1 MAEYEFVFILL
12 AVILLTVFIYFIY
25 QSVLEE
31 KKEKERAEQEKEF
44 EKQYQEY
51 MRKIRKENSFVWNK
65 KVQAKYNKNI
75 KYTTNKKIKVLIGDY
90 TDSMAPFTN
99 SVLRNMGIETEVVP
113 TASDIIDRVKS
124 GNDYDLIITNNTYS
138 NGESGE
144 KVLELKEDK
153 NFYIPIVVLT
163 VRHNS
168 RMKFLSAGFDEYIE
182 KPLDEKKVIN
192 VFTKFIDGL
201 EFKKIKSNKSSIRFI
216 AFFYLTVYQY

>member
-1 MAEYEFVFILL
+1 MTEYEFVFVLL
-12 AVILLTVFIYFIY
+12 AVILFTVFIYFIY

-31 KKEKERAEQEKEF
+31 KKEKEQAEREKEF
-44 EKQYQEY
+44 EKQYQED

-113 TASDIIDRVKS
+113 TASDIIDRVKD

-153 NFYIPIVVLT
+153 DFSIPIVVLT

-168 RMKFLSAGFDEYIE
+168 RMEFLSAGFDEYIE
-182 KPLDEKKVIN
+182 KPLDEKKVMN

-201 EFKKIKSNKSSIRFI
+201 EFKKIKSNKS
-216 AFFYLTVYQY
+216 A

>member
-1 MAEYEFVFILL
+1 MAEYEFVFVLM

-25 QSVLEE
+25 QSLLEE
-31 KKEKERAEQEKEF
+31 KKNKERAEQEREF
-44 EKQYQEY
+44 EKQYQED

-113 TASDIIDRVKS
+113 TASDIIDRIKD

-138 NGESGE
+138 NGESGV
-144 KVLELKEDK
+144 KVLELKEEKD
-153 NFYIPIVVLT
+153 FSIPIVVLT

-168 RMKFLSAGFDEYIE
+168 RMEFLSAGFDEYME

-201 EFKKIKSNKSSIRFI
+201 EFKKIKSNKS
-216 AFFYLTVYQY
+216 A

>member
-1 MAEYEFVFILL
+1 MTEYEFVFVLL
-12 AVILLTVFIYFIY
+12 AVILFTVFIYFIY

-44 EKQYQEY
+44 EKQYQED

-65 KVQAKYNKNI
+65 KVQAKYNKNL

-113 TASDIIDRVKS
+113 TASDIIDRIKD

-138 NGESGE
+138 NGESGV
-144 KVLELKEDK
+144 KVLELKEEKD
-153 NFYIPIVVLT
+153 FSIPIVVLT

-168 RMKFLSAGFDEYIE
+168 RMEFLSAGFDEYIE

-201 EFKKIKSNKSSIRFI
+201 EFKKIKSNKS
-216 AFFYLTVYQY
+216 A

>member
-1 MAEYEFVFILL
+1 MAEYDFVFVLS

-31 KKEKERAEQEKEF
+31 KKEKERAEKEKEF
-44 EKQYQEY
+44 EKQYQED

-113 TASDIIDRVKS
+113 TASDIIDRIKD

-138 NGESGE
+138 NGESGV
-144 KVLELKEDK
+144 KVLELKEEKD
-153 NFYIPIVVLT
+153 FSIPVVVLT

-168 RMKFLSAGFDEYIE
+168 RMEFLSAGFDEYIE

-201 EFKKIKSNKSSIRFI
+201 EFTKIKSNKS
-216 AFFYLTVYQY
+216 A

>member
-31 KKEKERAEQEKEF
+31 KKEKEQAEREKEF
-44 EKQYQEY
+44 EKQYQED

-65 KVQAKYNKNI
+65 KVQAKYNKNL

-113 TASDIIDRVKS
+113 TASDIIDRVKD

-153 NFYIPIVVLT
+153 DFSIPIVVLT

-168 RMKFLSAGFDEYIE
+168 RMEFLSAGFDEYIE

-201 EFKKIKSNKSSIRFI
+201 EFKKIKSNKS
-216 AFFYLTVYQY
+216 A

>member
-1 MAEYEFVFILL
+1 MTEYEFVFVLL
-12 AVILLTVFIYFIY
+12 AVILFTVFIYFIY

-44 EKQYQEY
+44 EKQYQED

-99 SVLRNMGIETEVVP
+99 SVVRNMGIETEVVP
-113 TASDIIDRVKS
+113 TASDIIDRVKD

-153 NFYIPIVVLT
+153 DFSIPIVVLT

-168 RMKFLSAGFDEYIE
+168 RMEFLSAGFDEYIE

-201 EFKKIKSNKSSIRFI
+201 EFKKIKSNKS
-216 AFFYLTVYQY
+216 A

>member
-1 MAEYEFVFILL
+1 MVEYEFVFVLL
-12 AVILLTVFIYFIY
+12 AVILLAIFIYFIY

-44 EKQYQEY
+44 EKQYQED

-65 KVQAKYNKNI
+65 KVQAKYNKNL

-113 TASDIIDRVKS
+113 TASDIIDRVKD
-124 GNDYDLIITNNTYS
+124 GNNYDIIITNNTYS

-153 NFYIPIVVLT
+153 DFSIPIVVLT

-201 EFKKIKSNKSSIRFI
+201 EFKKIKSNKS
-216 AFFYLTVYQY
+216 A

>member
-1 MAEYEFVFILL
+1 MTEYEFVFVLL
-12 AVILLTVFIYFIY
+12 AVILFTVFIYFIY

-31 KKEKERAEQEKEF
+31 KKEKEQAEREKEF
-44 EKQYQEY
+44 EKQYQED

-65 KVQAKYNKNI
+65 KVQAKYNKNL

-113 TASDIIDRVKS
+113 TASDIIDRVKD

-153 NFYIPIVVLT
+153 DFSIPIVVLT

-168 RMKFLSAGFDEYIE
+168 RMEFLSAGFDEYIE

-201 EFKKIKSNKSSIRFI
+201 EFKIIKSNKS
-216 AFFYLTVYQY
+216 AYEVNPKC

>member
-1 MAEYEFVFILL
+1 MAEYEFAFVLM

-25 QSVLEE
+25 QSLLEE
-31 KKEKERAEQEKEF
+31 KKNKERAEQEREF
-44 EKQYQEY
+44 EKQYQED

-113 TASDIIDRVKS
+113 TASDIIDRIKD

-138 NGESGE
+138 NGESGV
-144 KVLELKEDK
+144 KVLELKEEKD
-153 NFYIPIVVLT
+153 FSIPIVVLT

-168 RMKFLSAGFDEYIE
+168 RMEFLSAGFDEYIE

-192 VFTKFIDGL
+192 VFKKFIDGL
-201 EFKKIKSNKSSIRFI
+201 EFTKIKSNKS
-216 AFFYLTVYQY
+216 A

>member
-1 MAEYEFVFILL
+1 MTEYEFVFVLL
-12 AVILLTVFIYFIY
+12 AVILFTVFIYFIY

-44 EKQYQEY
+44 EKQYQED

-113 TASDIIDRVKS
+113 TASDIIDRIKD

-138 NGESGE
+138 NVESGV
-144 KVLELKEDK
+144 KVLELKEEKD
-153 NFYIPIVVLT
+153 FSIPIVVLT

-168 RMKFLSAGFDEYIE
+168 RMEFLSAGFDEYIE

-201 EFKKIKSNKSSIRFI
+201 EFKKIKSNKS
-216 AFFYLTVYQY
+216 A

>member
-1 MAEYEFVFILL
+1 MAEYDFVFVLS

-31 KKEKERAEQEKEF
+31 KKAKERTKQEKEF
-44 EKQYQEY
+44 EKQYQED

-113 TASDIIDRVKS
+113 TASDIIDRVKD

-144 KVLELKEDK
+144 KVLELKEEKD
-153 NFYIPIVVLT
+153 FSIPIVVLT

-168 RMKFLSAGFDEYIE
+168 RMEFLSAGFDEYIE

-201 EFKKIKSNKSSIRFI
+201 EFTKIKSNKS
-216 AFFYLTVYQY
+216 A

>member
-1 MAEYEFVFILL
+1 MTEYEFVFVLL
-12 AVILLTVFIYFIY
+12 AVILFTVFIYFIY

-31 KKEKERAEQEKEF
+31 KKEKEQAEWEKEF
-44 EKQYQEY
+44 EKQYQED

-65 KVQAKYNKNI
+65 KVQAKYNKNL

-113 TASDIIDRVKS
+113 TASDIIDRVKD

-153 NFYIPIVVLT
+153 DFSIPIVVLT

-168 RMKFLSAGFDEYIE
+168 RMEFLSAGFDEYIE
-182 KPLDEKKVIN
+182 KPLDEKKVMN

-201 EFKKIKSNKSSIRFI
+201 EFKKIKSNKS
-216 AFFYLTVYQY
+216 A

>member
-31 KKEKERAEQEKEF
+31 KKEKERAEQEKDF

-153 NFYIPIVVLT
+153 NFSIPIVVLT

-201 EFKKIKSNKSSIRFI
+201 EFKKIKSNKS
-216 AFFYLTVYQY
+216 A

>member
-1 MAEYEFVFILL
+1 MTEYEFVFALL
-12 AVILLTVFIYFIY
+12 AVILFTVFIYFIY

-31 KKEKERAEQEKEF
+31 KKEKEQAEQEKEF
-44 EKQYQEY
+44 EKQYQED

-113 TASDIIDRVKS
+113 TASDILDRVKD
-124 GNDYDLIITNNTYS
+124 GNKYDLIITNNTYS
-138 NGESGE
+138 NGESGK
-144 KVLELKEDK
+144 KVLELKKDK
-153 NFYIPIVVLT
+153 DFSIPIVVLT

-168 RMKFLSAGFDEYIE
+168 RMEFLSAGFDEYIE

-201 EFKKIKSNKSSIRFI
+201 EFKKIKSNKS
-216 AFFYLTVYQY
+216 A

>member
-1 MAEYEFVFILL
+1 MAEYEFVFVLL
-12 AVILLTVFIYFIY
+12 AVILLIVFIYFIY
-25 QSVLEE
+25 QSVLEG

-44 EKQYQEY
+44 EKQYQED
-51 MRKIRKENSFVWNK
+51 MRKIRKENSFAWNK
-65 KVQAKYNKNI
+65 KVQAKYNKSI

-113 TASDIIDRVKS
+113 TASDIIDRVKD

-144 KVLELKEDK
+144 KVLELKEEKD
-153 NFYIPIVVLT
+153 FSIPIVVLT

-168 RMKFLSAGFDEYIE
+168 RMEFLSAGFDEYIE

-201 EFKKIKSNKSSIRFI
+201 EFKKIKSNKS
-216 AFFYLTVYQY
+216 A

>member
-1 MAEYEFVFILL
+1 MAEYEFVFVLL

-44 EKQYQEY
+44 EKQYQED

-113 TASDIIDRVKS
+113 TASDIIDRVKD

-138 NGESGE
+138 NGESGV
-144 KVLELKEDK
+144 KVLELKEEKD
-153 NFYIPIVVLT
+153 FSIPIVVLT

-168 RMKFLSAGFDEYIE
+168 RMEFLSAGFDEYIE

-201 EFKKIKSNKSSIRFI
+201 EFKKIKSNKS
-216 AFFYLTVYQY
+216 A

>member
-1 MAEYEFVFILL
+1 MTEYEFVFVLL
-12 AVILLTVFIYFIY
+12 AVILFTVFIYFIY

-31 KKEKERAEQEKEF
+31 KKEKEQAEREKEF
-44 EKQYQEY
+44 EKQYQED

-65 KVQAKYNKNI
+65 KVQAKYNKNL

-113 TASDIIDRVKS
+113 TASDIIDRVKD

-153 NFYIPIVVLT
+153 DFSIPIVVLT

-168 RMKFLSAGFDEYIE
+168 RMEFLSAGFDEYIE

-201 EFKKIKSNKSSIRFI
+201 EFKKIKSNKS
-216 AFFYLTVYQY
+216 A

>member
-1 MAEYEFVFILL
+1 MAEYEFVFVLM

-25 QSVLEE
+25 QSLLEE
-31 KKEKERAEQEKEF
+31 KKNKERAEQEKEF
-44 EKQYQEY
+44 EKQYQED

-113 TASDIIDRVKS
+113 TASDIIDRIKD

-138 NGESGE
+138 NGESGV
-144 KVLELKEDK
+144 KVLELKEEKD
-153 NFYIPIVVLT
+153 FSIPIVVLT

-168 RMKFLSAGFDEYIE
+168 RMEFLSAGFDEYIE

-201 EFKKIKSNKSSIRFI
+201 EFKKIKSNKS
-216 AFFYLTVYQY
+216 A

>member
-1 MAEYEFVFILL
+1 MAEYEFVFVLL
-12 AVILLTVFIYFIY
+12 AVILLAIFIYFIY

-44 EKQYQEY
+44 EKQYQED
-51 MRKIRKENSFVWNK
+51 MRKIRKKNSFVWNK
-65 KVQAKYNKNI
+65 KVQAKYNKNL
-75 KYTTNKKIKVLIGDY
+75 KYTTNKKVKVLIGDY

-113 TASDIIDRVKS
+113 TASDIIDRVKD
-124 GNDYDLIITNNTYS
+124 GNDYDIIITNNTYS

-153 NFYIPIVVLT
+153 NFSIPIVVLT

-201 EFKKIKSNKSSIRFI
+201 EFKKIKSNKS
-216 AFFYLTVYQY
+216 A

>member
-1 MAEYEFVFILL
+1 MAEYEFVFVLL

-31 KKEKERAEQEKEF
+31 KKEKERAEQEREF
-44 EKQYQEY
+44 EKQYQED

-65 KVQAKYNKNI
+65 KIQAKYNKNI

-113 TASDIIDRVKS
+113 TASDIIDRIKD

-138 NGESGE
+138 NGESGV
-144 KVLELKEDK
+144 KVLELKEEKD
-153 NFYIPIVVLT
+153 FSIPIVVLT

-168 RMKFLSAGFDEYIE
+168 RMEFLSAGFDEYIE

-201 EFKKIKSNKSSIRFI
+201 EFTKIKSNKS
-216 AFFYLTVYQY
+216 A

>member
-1 MAEYEFVFILL
+1 MTEYEFVFVLL
-12 AVILLTVFIYFIY
+12 AVILFTVFIYFIY

-44 EKQYQEY
+44 EKQYQED
-51 MRKIRKENSFVWNK
+51 MRKIIKENSFVWNK
-65 KVQAKYNKNI
+65 KVQAKYNKNL

-113 TASDIIDRVKS
+113 TASDIIDRIKD

-138 NGESGE
+138 NGESGV
-144 KVLELKEDK
+144 KVLELKEEKD
-153 NFYIPIVVLT
+153 FSIPIVVLT

-168 RMKFLSAGFDEYIE
+168 RMEFLSAGFDEYIE

-201 EFKKIKSNKSSIRFI
+201 EFKKIKSNKS
-216 AFFYLTVYQY
+216 A

>member
-1 MAEYEFVFILL
+1 MAEYDFVFVLS

-31 KKEKERAEQEKEF
+31 KKAKERTEQEKEF
-44 EKQYQEY
+44 EKQYQED

-113 TASDIIDRVKS
+113 TASDIIDRVKD

-144 KVLELKEDK
+144 NVLELKEEKD
-153 NFYIPIVVLT
+153 FSIPIVVLT

-168 RMKFLSAGFDEYIE
+168 RMEFLSAGFDEYIE

-201 EFKKIKSNKSSIRFI
+201 EFTKIKSNKS
-216 AFFYLTVYQY
+216 A

>member
-1 MAEYEFVFILL
+1 MAEYEFVFVLL

-31 KKEKERAEQEKEF
+31 KKKKERAEQEKEF
-44 EKQYQEY
+44 EKQYQED

-113 TASDIIDRVKS
+113 TASDIIDRIKD

-138 NGESGE
+138 NGESGV
-144 KVLELKEDK
+144 KVLELKEEKD
-153 NFYIPIVVLT
+153 FSIPIVVLT

-168 RMKFLSAGFDEYIE
+168 RMEFLSAGFDEYIE

-201 EFKKIKSNKSSIRFI
+201 EFTKIKSNKS
-216 AFFYLTVYQY
+216 A

>member
-153 NFYIPIVVLT
+153 NFSIPIVVLT

-201 EFKKIKSNKSSIRFI
+201 EFKKIKSNKS
-216 AFFYLTVYQY
+216 A

>member
-1 MAEYEFVFILL
+1 MTEYEFVFVLL
-12 AVILLTVFIYFIY
+12 AVILFTVFIYFIY

-44 EKQYQEY
+44 EKQYQED

-65 KVQAKYNKNI
+65 KVQAKYNKSL

-99 SVLRNMGIETEVVP
+99 SVLRNMGIETEVVL
-113 TASDIIDRVKS
+113 TASDIIDRVKD

-153 NFYIPIVVLT
+153 DFSIPIVVLT

-168 RMKFLSAGFDEYIE
+168 RMEFLSAGFDEYIE

-201 EFKKIKSNKSSIRFI
+201 EFKKIKSNKS
-216 AFFYLTVYQY
+216 A

>member
-1 MAEYEFVFILL
+1 MAEYEFVFVLL

-31 KKEKERAEQEKEF
+31 KKEKKRVEQEKEF
-44 EKQYQEY
+44 EKQYQED

-113 TASDIIDRVKS
+113 TASDIIDRIKD

-144 KVLELKEDK
+144 KVLELKEEKD
-153 NFYIPIVVLT
+153 FSIPIVVLT

-168 RMKFLSAGFDEYIE
+168 RMEFLSAGFDEYIE

-201 EFKKIKSNKSSIRFI
+201 EFKKIKSNKS
-216 AFFYLTVYQY
+216 A

>member
-1 MAEYEFVFILL
+1 MAEYEFVYVLL

-31 KKEKERAEQEKEF
+31 KKEKERVEQEKEF
-44 EKQYQEY
+44 EKQYQED

-75 KYTTNKKIKVLIGDY
+75 KYTTNRKIKVLIGDY

-113 TASDIIDRVKS
+113 TASDIIDRVKD

-153 NFYIPIVVLT
+153 DFSIPIVVLT

-201 EFKKIKSNKSSIRFI
+201 EFKKIKSNKS
-216 AFFYLTVYQY
+216 A

>member
-1 MAEYEFVFILL
+1 MTEYEFVFVLL
-12 AVILLTVFIYFIY
+12 AVILFTVFIYFIY

-31 KKEKERAEQEKEF
+31 KKEKEQAEREKEF
-44 EKQYQEY
+44 EKQYQED

-65 KVQAKYNKNI
+65 KVQAKYNKSL

-113 TASDIIDRVKS
+113 TASDIIDRVND

-153 NFYIPIVVLT
+153 DFSIPIVVLT

-168 RMKFLSAGFDEYIE
+168 RMEFLSAGFDEYIE

-201 EFKKIKSNKSSIRFI
+201 EFKKIKSNKS
-216 AFFYLTVYQY
+216 A

>member
-1 MAEYEFVFILL
+1 MAEYEFVFVLL

-75 KYTTNKKIKVLIGDY
+75 KYTTNRKIKVLIGDY

-113 TASDIIDRVKS
+113 TASDIIDRVKD

-153 NFYIPIVVLT
+153 DFSIPIVVLT

-201 EFKKIKSNKSSIRFI
+201 EFKKIKSNKS
-216 AFFYLTVYQY
+216 A